1 MVRRLLGLD
10 EPQETRVFLFV
21 AAFGLVIGV
30 IYWFVS
36 YEVAGTVLLLLFG
49 VANGA
54 LAIALV
60 RAPGAR
66 LVRRRATRD
75 EGAPNIDP
83 DRRDV
88 GGGSGTGDVDRPF
101 LDELGRL
108 PGDSFAPFAVGLGA
122 ATAVTGVIFGP
133 APVVV
138 GLLPFLWG
146 AVAWLRGA
154 GDELDATEAADAQ
167 AAQLRKEAAS
177 RGASRVV
184 AEGSRPNLASYS
196 QKSDGPSSD

>member
-1 MVRRLLGLD
+1 MSGIRRLLGLN

-21 AAFGLVIGV
+21 AGFGIVIGI

-36 YEVAGTVLLLLFG
+36 YEVAGTVLLLAFG
-49 VANGA
+49 IANGA
-54 LAIALV
+54 LALALV

-66 LVRRRATRD
+66 FVRRRASGS
-75 EGAPNIDP
+75 EGAPAASP
-83 DRRDV
+83 DRQDI

-108 PGDSFAPFAVGLGA
+108 PGESFAPFAVGLGA
-122 ATAVTGVIFGP
+122 ATAATGLIFGP

-146 AVAWLRGA
+146 AISWLRGA
-154 GDELDATEAADAQ
+154 GEELDAGEADDEAAAR
-167 AAQLRKEAAS
+167 ATAR
-177 RGASRVV
+177 RGIPRNEPASRV
-184 AEGSRPNLASYS
+184 APLPR
-196 QKSDGPSSD
+196 SDRAGRDLS

>member
-1 MVRRLLGLD
+1 MLRRLLGLD

-21 AAFGLVIGV
+21 AAFGIVIGV

-54 LAIALV
+54 LALALV

-66 LVRRRATRD
+66 LVRRRATRH
-75 EGAPNIDP
+75 EGAPDIDP
-83 DRRDV
+83 DRRDI

-154 GDELDATEAADAQ
+154 ADELDATEADDASE
-167 AAQLRKEAAS
+167 ARRRKEAAS
-177 RGASRVV
+177 RRTAGTVTERSSPDLPSPPRV
-184 AEGSRPNLASYS
+184 EMDER
-196 QKSDGPSSD
+196 

>member
-1 MVRRLLGLD
+1 MRLRRLLGLD

-49 VANGA
+49 VTNAVLA
-54 LAIALV
+54 LALV
-60 RAPGAR
+60 RAPGAA
-66 LVRRRATRD
+66 LVRRRAAVG
-75 EGAPNIDP
+75 EGAADVDP

-108 PGDSFAPFAVGLGA
+108 PGDSFAPFAIGLGA
-122 ATAVTGVIFGP
+122 ATAATGLIFGP

-146 AVAWLRGA
+146 SIAWLRGA
-154 GDELDATEAADAQ
+154 GEELEATEADDAAAAVAADP
-167 AAQLRKEAAS
+167 RKEAAS
-177 RGASRVV
+177 QHRQAPR
-184 AEGSRPNLASYS
+184 
-196 QKSDGPSSD
+196 SD

>member
-1 MVRRLLGLD
+1 MSGIRRLLGLN

-21 AAFGLVIGV
+21 AAFGIVIGI

-36 YEVAGTVLLLLFG
+36 YEVAGTVLLLAFG

-54 LAIALV
+54 LALALV

-66 LVRRRATRD
+66 LVRRRASD
-75 EGAPNIDP
+75 SEGAPAVAP
-83 DRRDV
+83 DRQDI
-88 GGGSGTGDVDRPF
+88 GGGAGTGDVDRPF

-108 PGDSFAPFAVGLGA
+108 PGESFAPFAVGLGA
-122 ATAVTGVIFGP
+122 ATAATGLIFGP

-146 AVAWLRGA
+146 AVSWLRGA
-154 GDELDATEAADAQ
+154 GAELDAVEADDLAV
-167 AAQLRKEAAS
+167 LRATSGRQVARNEPE
-177 RGASRVV
+177 SRVPPASV
-184 AEGSRPNLASYS
+184 A
-196 QKSDGPSSD
+196 DPSARDLP